1 MSQSEGGLRRTT
13 RAVPSHHV
21 RFLWVAFVHHTICRP
36 TLTTGY
42 RTADSDDED
51 NLLHDGGKG
60 NKRVVMVQTGMASG
74 ESEFEPLN
82 AMEGRP
88 NPYKNHSLPELLAR
102 RGYKAP
108 LIGRP
113 VMGQMHVPSDFKVR
127 DYGFLIRPRA
137 PAHSLVSPPSLW
149 HQTYDECCAVSPC
162 PLTSTSKRAACVS
175 RLQVTGE
182 TYAEAAQSLQLQWVQ
197 GYRGWDTRQ
206 NVYYTLGGQVCYHA
220 AAVGICYDKEA
231 RTQRFITDD
240 PESEGVA
247 EGNTD
252 DILCMARHPNKVVF
266 ATGEIGL
273 RPKIIVW
280 DADTMMQVTSRPP
293 PPKREDLGA
302 DGVTVETASGVWI

>member
-1 MSQSEGGLRRTT
+1 MRLRQ
-13 RAVPSHHV
+13 
-21 RFLWVAFVHHTICRP
+21 
-36 TLTTGY
+36 
-42 RTADSDDED
+42 
-51 NLLHDGGKG
+51 LHL
-60 NKRVVMVQTGMASG
+60 RQLS
-74 ESEFEPLN
+74 
-82 AMEGRP
+82 
-88 NPYKNHSLPELLAR
+88 
-102 RGYKAP
+102 
-108 LIGRP
+108 
-113 VMGQMHVPSDFKVR
+113 
-127 DYGFLIRPRA
+127 
-137 PAHSLVSPPSLW
+137 PA
-149 HQTYDECCAVSPC
+149 
-162 PLTSTSKRAACVS
+162 

-280 DADTMMQVTSRPP
+280 DADTMMQVTLRPHDSGTD
-293 PPKREDLGA
+293 K
-302 DGVTVETASGVWI
+302 ASGSLRNRQRRVELGKIEQEEQLH